1 MSELVIL
8 SDSILVARADEDA
21 VVIAVRE
28 HARLVY
34 RICYTALRNHQDAED
49 ATQDTFLRVLR
60 YRRKLEEVRDARS
73 WIARIAWR
81 VATERRR
88 APAHTGLDELGRTI
102 GVLRSSLASAEDV
115 LLGTEMTELL
125 QRLIAGLPP
134 KLQDPLSLSSLE
146 EMSHADIAKVLDI
159 SEAAA
164 RSRIARARQ
173 LLKERLASLL
183 EGKHAT

>member
-88 APAHTGLDELGRTI
+88 APAHTGLDELGGRLGYCGRRWLRQRTFFW
-102 GVLRSSLASAEDV
+102 E
-115 LLGTEMTELL
+115 
-125 QRLIAGLPP
+125 P
-134 KLQDPLSLSSLE
+134 K
-146 EMSHADIAKVLDI
+146 
-159 SEAAA
+159 
-164 RSRIARARQ
+164 
-173 LLKERLASLL
+173 
-183 EGKHAT
+183 